1 MLEKS
6 TCRSETVYW
15 WKLVVEAANWSPFLP
30 PCKNNVYKYFVFSH
44 KEFRTWGKCCFTWS
58 IVQTCRLCWY
68 LWFYTFVDLLPIMY
82 KLSKKKNLKMNSV
95 QILWG
100 FFVCV
105 YKAKNM
111 VHLMEEMPQSLELVP
126 FFPPIFFESALFFFS
141 IFNMKTTCYNTND
154 HYNCNVVDFHWVF
167 NSFLNL
173 VVWFFSLYTIFL
185 KNDCLSQF
193 CCILFIGYSCHGVCQ
208 VKKKN
213 LSNVV
218 YGECGCTRNWNKLAV
233 LLWLNLAG

>member
-30 PCKNNVYKYFVFSH
+30 PVRIMFIIILCFLTKNFELAENVVLLEVLYRHVDCVDIYDFIH
-44 KEFRTWGKCCFTWS
+44 LLTYY
-58 IVQTCRLCWY
+58 QLCIN
-68 LWFYTFVDLLPIMY
+68 FQ
-82 KLSKKKNLKMNSV
+82 KKKNLKMNSV

-126 FFPPIFFESALFFFS
+126 FFPPHFLWECFGFFS

-173 VVWFFSLYTIFL
+173 VVWFFFIVYDFFEKWLLVTILLYIIYRVFLPWSL
-185 KNDCLSQF
+185 S
-193 CCILFIGYSCHGVCQ
+193 S
-208 VKKKN
+208 
-213 LSNVV
+213 
-218 YGECGCTRNWNKLAV
+218 
-233 LLWLNLAG
+233 

>member
-30 PCKNNVYKYFVFSH
+30 PVRIMFINILCFLTKNFELEENVVLLEVLYRHVDCVDIYDFIH
-44 KEFRTWGKCCFTWS
+44 LLTYY
-58 IVQTCRLCWY
+58 QLCIN
-68 LWFYTFVDLLPIMY
+68 FQ
-82 KLSKKKNLKMNSV
+82 KKKNLKMNSV

-111 VHLMEEMPQSLELVP
+111 VHLIEEMPQSLELVP
-126 FFPPIFFESALFFFS
+126 FFSPHILWECFVFFS

-173 VVWFFSLYTIFL
+173 VVWFFFH
-185 KNDCLSQF
+185 
-193 CCILFIGYSCHGVCQ
+193 CILFFEKWLLVTILLYIIYRVFLPWS
-208 VKKKN
+208 
-213 LSNVV
+213 LSS
-218 YGECGCTRNWNKLAV
+218 
-233 LLWLNLAG
+233 